1 MFRETGE
8 EVASRLLSELVKDS
22 EGNSKHSQLTI
33 QSDDQIRWLMQ
44 VSHGILM
51 NGTYMI
57 DREDVLSFASMCG

>member
-51 NGTYMI
+51 NGAI
-57 DREDVLSFASMCG
+57 